1 MLRTKVTSKGWVA
14 DTTGSAFMP
23 NRVSAFVVL
32 DGDGEKI
39 HGPAGGPT
47 TIKARAETT
56 NGTFT
61 ALENIVA
68 PRQGPP
74 LHIHVREDEIYYIL
88 SGDLRFKAD
97 EETLDAPTGSFVFIP
112 RGTPHCFRNIGDDP
126 ARILVMFTPAGM
138 ERFFEGHAELPPG
151 PPDLD
156 AYRAVAHS
164 AWMEVVGKPLA
175 DSDPL

>member
-1 MLRTKVTSKGWVA
+1 MA
-14 DTTGSAFMP
+14 
-23 NRVSAFVVL
+23 NRVSAFVVQH
-32 DGDGEKI
+32 GEGEQI
-39 HGPAGGPT
+39 RGPAGGPT

-61 ALENIVA
+61 ALENTVA

-74 LHIHVREDEIYYIL
+74 LHIHVREDEMYYVL
-88 SGDLRFKAD
+88 EGHLRFKAD
-97 EETLDAPTGSFVFIP
+97 EQFLDAPAGSFVFIP
-112 RGTPHCFRNIGDDP
+112 RGTPHCFQNVGEHP

-138 ERFFEGHAELPPG
+138 ERFFEGHAALPAG

-164 AWMEVVGKPLA
+164 AWMEVVGGPLSEP
-175 DSDPL
+175 DSIVTAAPTPDRKGEVT